1 MGVISRLEL
10 GHVAARG
17 LFIIVTVEDYGLAV
31 ACAMATRRPK
41 IQSANFQGR
50 SAPPKQIATAAYLTS
65 LPQGPNFD
73 NLANDQNLDA
83 SGLSMF
89 LKVSSHGPGTL
100 GAGILYMGESGLL
113 RSRDS

>member
-50 SAPPKQIATAAYLTS
+50 SAAPQADCYSSITDFSSTGPKL
-65 LPQGPNFD
+65 
-73 NLANDQNLDA
+73 
-83 SGLSMF
+83 
-89 LKVSSHGPGTL
+89 
-100 GAGILYMGESGLL
+100 
-113 RSRDS
+113 